1 MFPVTRHS
9 VIASAASGDADARR
23 DGFGLFVEAYWKPV
37 YKYVRLRW
45 RAAPDQAEDLTQAF
59 FARAFEKRF
68 LDPFDPARARF
79 RTFLRTCLDGF
90 VANQRQAGDR
100 QKRGGGAA
108 VVSFDAST
116 AEWELRR
123 QGGVITQDFDDYFER
138 EWARSVLALA
148 VDRFRAAALRA
159 GRSRQVAVFT
169 RYDLEAPE
177 RDERLTY
184 AALARELGMSVTDV
198 TNTLHAARREFR
210 AAVLQC
216 LRELTASED
225 EFRAEARRLLGVHL

>member
-1 MFPVTRHS
+1 MFPATRHS

-23 DGFGLFVEAYWKPV
+23 DGFGLFVEAYWRPV

-45 RAAPDQAEDLTQAF
+45 RAAPDEAADLTQAF

-68 LDPFDPARARF
+68 LDPFDPSRARF
-79 RTFLRTCLDGF
+79 RTFLRTCLDAF

-100 QKRGGGAA
+100 QKRGGGMA
-108 VVSFDAST
+108 VVSFDALT
-116 AEWELRR
+116 AERELRR
-123 QGGVITQDFDDYFER
+123 QAGAVTRDLDDYFDR

-148 VDRFRAAALRA
+148 VERFRAEALRT
-159 GRSRQVAVFT
+159 GRGRQVTVFT
-169 RYDLEAPE
+169 RYDLEAPD

-184 AALARELGMSVTDV
+184 AGLARELGMTVTDV

-225 EFRAEARRLLGVHL
+225 EFRAEARRLLGMHL